1 MIADG
6 ALPAV
11 LSNPFLL
18 KITLIVSRA
27 SSAAPRF
34 LRVPS
39 NRWGV
44 RVRALDAGVADGVQ
58 SQRISLSLHRHPL
71 ASFAEPYDPDHR
83 PGAIKAALEVIK
95 IKAGSAASR
104 DRERRIAR
112 SSAPEPDRRG
122 WKPPTERHQQQLIW
136 PRPPAAILRPPH
148 LLIHV
153 LTDRPTL
160 SPHDRRHELRQHF
173 RHKLDLSDLQLAGE
187 SSLQRR
193 FADMRTTAVADVLAD
208 HVLGVTVGNEKLN
221 ECPVF
226 VGRHEAR
233 HPALMRFFCLAH
245 AVPLHRAPVT
255 NRCQWRPQF
264 QPLCKIRHAG
274 LAAS

>member
-1 MIADG
+1 MGRLMGSPSMIADG

-83 PGAIKAALEVIK
+83 PGAIKAAPEVIK

-153 LTDRPTL
+153 LTDRPML
-160 SPHDRRHELRQHF
+160 SPHDRRDELRQHF
-173 RHKLDLSDLQLAGE
+173 RHKLDLSDLQLVGKGM
-187 SSLQRR
+187 LQCGLRYVR
-193 FADMRTTAVADVLAD
+193 TTTIADAFADQMLAVA
-208 HVLGVTVGNEKLN
+208 VGNEKLD

-226 VGRHEAR
+226 VSRDKAMDASGEA
-233 HPALMRFFCLAH
+233 A
-245 AVPLHRAPVT
+245 
-255 NRCQWRPQF
+255 
-264 QPLCKIRHAG
+264 
-274 LAAS
+274 

>member
-1 MIADG
+1 MGRLMGSPSMIADG

-148 LLIHV
+148 PLIHV
-153 LTDRPTL
+153 LTDRPAL
-160 SPHDRRHELRQHF
+160 SPHDRRHELCQNDPVEF
-173 RHKLDLSDLQLAGE
+173 DLSDSQLMGKGTLQPGL
-187 SSLQRR
+187 
-193 FADMRTTAVADVLAD
+193 ADMRTASIADVLAD
-208 HVLGVTVGNEKLN
+208 QVLSVTVGNQKLDQ
-221 ECPVF
+221 CPLV
-226 VGRHEAR
+226 VCRDEAR
-233 HPALMRFFCLAH
+233 HPALSPDISHYQLATGHLMRQTGR
-245 AVPLHRAPVT
+245 RA
-255 NRCQWRPQF
+255 
-264 QPLCKIRHAG
+264 
-274 LAAS
+274 